1 MDISIILTLEDYEAA
16 IKESGIMDKIKKLI
30 EDGMG
35 SIKVQDI
42 EAIELIGGASR
53 VRSISA
59 LVASIFGSDKITK
72 RMNPDEAVGFGLGWL
87 GALRSSKYKIPYTI
101 GLTDLTTNLSEPIT
115 LSIIKENGEL
125 AISKPLEMFK
135 NGDKFPTSKKVSFSF
150 QPGKYT
156 AVLKEGDYVHE
167 ESEFY
172 VKPKDFEQFKKTD
185 EIKKLAEDA
194 KIDFEQTAVK
204 CTIRVNADQDGYFRF
219 NQLSR

>member
-1 MDISIILTLEDYEAA
+1 MTLEDYEAA
-16 IKESGIMDKIKKLI
+16 IKESGIMDKIRKLI

-59 LVASIFGSDKITK
+59 LVAEIFGADKITK

-101 GLTDLTTNLSEPIT
+101 GLTDLITNLSAPIT
-115 LSIIKENGEL
+115 LSIINENGEL
-125 AISKPLEMFK
+125 AIAKPAEIYR
-135 NGDKFPTSKKVSFSF
+135 NGDKFQSSKKTSFSF

-167 ESEFY
+167 ETEFE

-194 KIDFEQTAVK
+194 KIDFEKISVS
-204 CTIRVNADQDGYFRF
+204 CTIRIAADQDGYFRIS
-219 NQLSR
+219 QISR